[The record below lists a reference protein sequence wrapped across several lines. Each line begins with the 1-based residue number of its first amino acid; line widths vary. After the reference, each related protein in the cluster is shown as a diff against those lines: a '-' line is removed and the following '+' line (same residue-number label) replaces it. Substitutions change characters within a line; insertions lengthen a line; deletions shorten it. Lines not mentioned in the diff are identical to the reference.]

1 MSRLDHSL
9 SPARTNQKEIRGS
22 LGTASWARQQQ
33 IGRAIGHVLLSVAG
47 ILFILPFFWLV
58 STSLKELD
66 QIFTMPPIWIPNPLR
81 WQNYPEALSY
91 FPFLRQLRNTLIIA
105 LSSTGLTLIS
115 STLVAFSFSRLRWVG
130 RDLCFF
136 LMLATMMLP
145 YQVTMIPLF
154 IIYRSLNWVNSFLP
168 LIIPHAFGVPF
179 FIFLLRQFFL
189 SIPKDLDDAATI
201 DGCLEVGILRH
212 IILPLA
218 KPALTTVALFQFLG
232 SWNDFLGPLIY
243 LNDPD
248 KYTLP
253 LGIQVFASTS
263 GVQWGWMMAATTVLT
278 VPVVVLFFFTQRT
291 FIQGISVTGMKG

>member
-9 SPARTNQKEIRGS
+9 SPAQTNQKELRGS

-66 QIFTMPPIWIPNPLR
+66 QIFTMPPIWIPNPNR

-91 FPFLRQLRNTLIIA
+91 FPFLRQLRNTLIID

>member
-9 SPARTNQKEIRGS
+9 SPAQTNQKELRGS

-66 QIFTMPPIWIPNPLR
+66 QIFTMPPIWIPNPIR

>member
-9 SPARTNQKEIRGS
+9 SPAQTNQKELRGS

>member
-9 SPARTNQKEIRGS
+9 SPAQTNQKELRGS

-33 IGRAIGHVLLSVAG
+33 IGRAIGHLLLSVAG

-66 QIFTMPPIWIPNPLR
+66 QIFTMPPIWIPNPIR

-201 DGCLEVGILRH
+201 DGCLEAGILRH

>member
-9 SPARTNQKEIRGS
+9 SPAQTNQKELRGS
-22 LGTASWARQQQ
+22 LDTASWARQQQ

-66 QIFTMPPIWIPNPLR
+66 QIFTMPPIWIPNPIR

>member
-9 SPARTNQKEIRGS
+9 SPAQTNQKELRGS

-33 IGRAIGHVLLSVAG
+33 IGRAIGHLLLSVAG